1 MDTIASTFRAR
12 RIALGLDQEQ
22 VASLAG
28 VSRGTVK
35 ALESGEGRITLKN
48 VRRLLTVVGLDV
60 AAREAM
66 KRPTL
71 DELSERYGTEETTPP
86 RKRASRKRR
95 TAS

>member
-35 ALESGEGRITLKN
+35 ALESGEGRITLRN

-66 KRPTL
+66 QRPTL
-71 DELSERYGTEETTPP
+71 DELSERYATVETAPP
-86 RKRASRKRR
+86 RKRASKRR
-95 TAS
+95 RAS